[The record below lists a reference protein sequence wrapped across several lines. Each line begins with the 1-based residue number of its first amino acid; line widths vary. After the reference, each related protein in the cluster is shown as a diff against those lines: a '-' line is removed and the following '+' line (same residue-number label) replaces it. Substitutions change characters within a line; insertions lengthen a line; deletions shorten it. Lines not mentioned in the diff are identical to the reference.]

1 MEEMKVVCITND
13 YEEFARVAAAQKY
26 PMKYILIQDDDLFG
40 KEYVPQN
47 NYTNKWNVEDTASL
61 LKKLGIPTHIKGY
74 RFLEEAVEFTIKDPM
89 AIDSVTKCI
98 YPQVAKKYSTT
109 ASRVERAIRHAIE
122 VAWTKRG
129 EIPFQEE
136 VFKDTLDHDKIKPT
150 NSQFIATLADYIIH
164 N

>member
-13 YEEFARVAAAQKY
+13 YEEFVRVAAAQKY
-26 PMKYILIQDDDLFG
+26 PMKYILMQDDDLFG

-47 NYTNKWNVEDTASL
+47 NDTKKCNVEDTAGL

-89 AIDSVTKCI
+89 AIDSVTKSI
-98 YPQVAKKYSTT
+98 YPQVARKYSTT

-136 VFKDTLDHDKIKPT
+136 VFRDTLDQDKIKPT

-164 N
+164 K